1 MSRRIR
7 NEPAWLLHH
16 RPYRDTSRILEVLSH
31 NHGRLSIVARGS
43 RAPRARLAGI
53 LRPFLPLSL
62 SWVIRTDLGTL
73 TGAELSG
80 QPVALSGDALMSGWY
95 VNELLLHL
103 THRHDPQP
111 EVYAA
116 YTRTVER
123 LGTAHDVPAVL
134 RAFEVE
140 LLSLLGYGL
149 ILDHD
154 SERQAPLRPDARY
167 EYRVEQG
174 PVEADQADHDEHGP
188 ASMLF
193 SGATLTAIGRGD
205 FSSAE
210 VTQAAGRLLRR
221 VIAHHLDG
229 KELKTRRVLV
239 DMRAVPTADGEARE
253 PGTAKDMSV
262 E

>member
-16 RPYRDTSRILEVLSH
+16 RPYRDTSRILEVLSL

-43 RAPRARLAGI
+43 RAPRSRLAGV

-80 QPVALSGDALMSGWY
+80 CPVALSGDALMAGWY

-123 LGTAHDVPAVL
+123 LGTIHDVAAVL

-154 SERQAPLRPDARY
+154 AERQVPLRPEARY
-167 EYRVEQG
+167 EYRIEQG
-174 PVEADQADHDEHGP
+174 PVEAGGGDNGP
-188 ASMLF
+188 GTMLF
-193 SGATLTAIGRGD
+193 SGATLTAIGNRD

-210 VTQAAGRLLRR
+210 VKLAAGRLLRR
-221 VIAHHLDG
+221 VLAHHLDG

-239 DMRAVPTADGEARE
+239 DMRRDAG
-253 PGTAKDMSV
+253 S
-262 E
+262 